1 MKDVQMKTKIQ
12 GYIYKIMLAASALS
26 MTGCGTIHGDDIPGL
41 ALAGVVG
48 ISSIIQNV
56 SKNKAR
62 KAAEGPVH
70 EDYFADG
77 YNLTKYYNRRY
88 AVGLKECSVDRFDD
102 SDTLCYVKLV
112 TDQEKDGNFYF
123 MELNERD
130 ATILVENT
138 INDNYGSKE
147 ARSQWFTTWLDKTKF
162 TDLGPY
168 HRHNKYWTYY
178 KQRHVFTQNHPEAV
192 EDPTVRGMGTLP
204 FNQKTASEAYQRQV
218 SNADGAAFANFFLA
232 MMIMNSMGY
241 QSKGKYYCNGLSFDN
256 EAAME
261 DYKNANGLK

>member
-1 MKDVQMKTKIQ
+1 MMGAKKEKIKST
-12 GYIYKIMLAASALS
+12 IYKLLLGVSTFS
-26 MTGCGTIHGDDIPGL
+26 MVGCGTIHGDDIPGL

-56 SKNKAR
+56 SKSKAR
-62 KAAEGPVH
+62 KAAEGPVR

-138 INDNYGSKE
+138 INENYGSKE
-147 ARSQWFTTWLDKTKF
+147 ERSQWFTTWLDRTGF
-162 TDLGPY
+162 TELGPY
-168 HRHNKYWTYY
+168 HRCNKYWTYY
-178 KQRHVFTQNHPEAV
+178 KQRHVFTDKHPEAIP
-192 EDPTVRGMGTLP
+192 DPMVAGSGVLP
-204 FNQKTASEAYQRQV
+204 FNKKTAQEAYQRQV
-218 SNADGAAFANFFLA
+218 SNADGATFANFFLA

-241 QSKGKYYCNGLSFDN
+241 QSNGKYYCNGMSFNN
-256 EAAME
+256 EADME